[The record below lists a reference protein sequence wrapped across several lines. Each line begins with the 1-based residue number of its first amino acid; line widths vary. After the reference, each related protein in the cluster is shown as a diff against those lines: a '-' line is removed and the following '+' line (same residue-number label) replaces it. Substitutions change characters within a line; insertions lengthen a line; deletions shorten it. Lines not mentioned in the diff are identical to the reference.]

1 MRTVAILP
9 VKRFGAAKTRLGDAA
24 GDVGRPALAEAMVA
38 DVLAATARV
47 RGLDEVLVVTAEPRA
62 EALAR
67 VHGARVVRDVR
78 EAGQS
83 AAAKLGLQRVRAADR
98 AVLLPG
104 DCPALDPSELDALLD
119 EAPAPRS
126 VVVVPDRW
134 GTGTNGLVLTPPGA
148 LVPAFGIGSR
158 ARHERAAAAAGLT
171 CVVAEVPSLALDVD
185 SPEDLAALRTAL
197 DARGGAARTR
207 ELLALA
213 VA

>member
-9 VKRFGAAKTRLGDAA
+9 VKRFGTAKTRLGDAVGDA
-24 GDVGRPALAEAMVA
+24 GRAALAEAMLA
-38 DVLAATARV
+38 DVLDATTRV
-47 RGLDEVLVVTAEPRA
+47 RGLDELLVITAEPRA

-67 VHGARVVRDVR
+67 ARGARVLRDLR

-83 AAAKLGLQRVRAADR
+83 AAAKLGLHRVRAADR
-98 AVLLPG
+98 ALLLPG
-104 DCPALDPSELDALLD
+104 DCPALDPRELEALLRV
-119 EAPAPRS
+119 APGPRS
-126 VVVVPDRW
+126 VVVVPDRH

-158 ARHERAAAAAGLT
+158 ARHEAAAAAAGLT
-171 CVVAEVPSLALDVD
+171 CVVHEVPTLSLDVD
-185 SPEDLAALRTAL
+185 SPDDLAALRSAL
-197 DARGGAARTR
+197 DRRGGAPRTR